1 MAVSAPEKSGQKVDR
16 SRFNGGVVKIVGQ
29 TQLPQEF
36 ITIGRSFEDALGRC
50 TLRDDQQRNDVIIYK
65 AQLEMFNKHNEL
77 EKEIEDLTSFL
88 NASAAVGGFNRSLA
102 AMTHTGIYVPEGAGI
117 KVSKENQRAL
127 MEMQKQRSIARG
139 RETDNGNGQQN
150 NNQP

>member
-1 MAVSAPEKSGQKVDR
+1 MPATAQKPPQTR
-16 SRFNGGVVKIVGQ
+16 PGTSLSGVVKIVGQ

-36 ITIGRSFEDALGRC
+36 ITIGKSFEDALGRC
-50 TLRDDQQRNDVIIYK
+50 VLRDERQKNAVIIYK
-65 AQLEMFNKHNEL
+65 AQLEMFDMYE
-77 EKEIEDLTSFL
+77 EIQDLTNWL

-127 MEMQKQRSIARG
+127 MEMQKQRNMSRG
-139 RETDNGNGQQN
+139 KENDTGDGQQN
-150 NNQP
+150 NNR